1 MNSRAV
7 SIVFTLNEVVNLVIR
22 LLLKIHFTGKS
33 RLQSDI
39 VLKPNVVIF
48 GTGTLVDDG
57 RSAATRDW
65 LRSKDFGRLSVM
77 FLESFRNSRSV

>member
-1 MNSRAV
+1 MNSRAI
-7 SIVFTLNEVVNLVIR
+7 STVFTLTEVVNRVIR
-22 LLLKIHFTGKS
+22 LLLKIHFSDKS

-57 RSAATRDW
+57 RSAVARDW
-65 LRSKDFGRLSVM
+65 LRSKDFGSLSVM
-77 FLESFRNSRSV
+77 VLESFRNSRSV